1 MDQNKRLADN
11 IRSLVGA
18 QKITIYQGIVE
29 KVDGITCTCRFGNVS
44 VSGIRL
50 RASVTADE
58 NQMLVTPATGSA
70 VIVGSLSGDL
80 NQLVVL
86 QADRVESV
94 VINGGKLGGLVNI
107 KDLTDKINALVDL
120 FNTHTHLVNTT
131 GTAASQTGTAQAT
144 QQTAQRFSAKE
155 YEDEKIKH

>member
-1 MDQNKRLADN
+1 MDPNKRLADN
-11 IRSLVGA
+11 IRSLVGG

-29 KVDGITCTCRFGNVS
+29 KVDGITCTCQFGNVS

-50 RASVTADE
+50 RASLAADE
-58 NQMLVTPATGSA
+58 NQMLMTPATGAA

-94 VINGGKLGGLVNI
+94 VINGGNLGGLINI
-107 KDLTDKINALVDL
+107 QALTDKINTLVDL
-120 FNTHTHLVNTT
+120 FNAHTHLVNTT
-131 GTAASQTGTAQAT
+131 GTATAQTGTAEAT
-144 QQTAQRFSAKE
+144 LQTAQRFNAAE
-155 YEDEKIKH
+155 YEDEKVKH